1 MKKDFFHT
9 SYFILHPLLGWANNM
24 AGKVY
29 LVGSGPGDPGLITVK
44 GLNLLRQADVVLY
57 DHLIAPQLLDEV
69 PETAERISVGKS
81 AGQHSFTQAKI
92 NDLLVEKAQAHQ
104 VVVRLKGGDPFIF
117 GHGGEECEVLAAAG
131 IQFEVVPGVSSAFA
145 VPAYAGIPLTHR
157 DYARQFTVITGRD
170 RDGNLPDWN
179 NLPRGGTLVFLM
191 SLARLADISA
201 GLQANGWD
209 AKTPAAVI
217 QRGTTPDQKVV
228 ISTLDCIATSAADL
242 KSPSILIVG
251 QVVSLSETIGWFTP
265 ESAF

>member
-1 MKKDFFHT
+1 
-9 SYFILHPLLGWANNM
+9 M

-29 LVGSGPGDPGLITVK
+29 LVGGGPGDPGLITVK
-44 GLNLLRQADVVLY
+44 GLELLRHADVVLY
-57 DHLIAPQLLDEV
+57 DHLVAPALLDEV

-81 AGQHSFTQAKI
+81 AGQHSFTQTEI
-92 NDLLVEKAQAHQ
+92 NKLLVEKAQNHNIL
-104 VVVRLKGGDPFIF
+104 VRLKGGDPFVF

-157 DYARQFTVITGRD
+157 DYARQFTVVTGRD
-170 RDGNLPDWN
+170 RTGNLPDWN
-179 NLPRGGTLVFLM
+179 NLPREGTLVFLM
-191 SLARLADISA
+191 SLARLAEIAA

-209 AKTPAAVI
+209 STTPAAVI

-228 ISTLDCIATSAADL
+228 VSTLDGIAVSAADL
-242 KSPSILIVG
+242 KTPSILIVG

-265 ESAF
+265 ELAS